1 MGLKMSIYQLPV
13 SNLPNQSFDTTIPNK
28 NGDNITW
35 YFRLVWNLCTE
46 TWEISIAKN
55 NETNYVALNIPVI
68 TSDNL
73 LEYMMYKEDL
83 GKIIVMNSGK
93 SLVEKPNTENL
104 GSDYLILWDNLDG
117 ESTVDTGL

>member
-1 MGLKMSIYQLPV
+1 MSIYQLPI

-35 YFRLVWNLCTE
+35 YFKLIWNLCTE

-55 NETNYVALNIPVI
+55 EELNYIALNIPVI
-68 TSDNL
+68 VSDNL

-83 GKIIVMNSGK
+83 GKIMVVNMGK
-93 SLVEKPNTENL
+93 SKVEKPNMDNL

-117 ESTVDTGL
+117 SNTVD